1 MKEEE
6 YEYPLDFNELRYIA
20 ETLEARASYA
30 RTARDYLRASLY
42 ESWVDSIKNCEVSIK
57 EARQMLRATRLKY
70 KISK

>member
-20 ETLEARASYA
+20 ETLEDKAIYARA
-30 RTARDYLRASLY
+30 TRDYLLASLY

-57 EARQMLRATRLKY
+57 EARQMLRATRH
-70 KISK
+70 